1 MSDIQS
7 MALETDVAGGRSA
20 LGIRSD
26 GSTSIASTNKPLPLP
41 LPVSI
46 EETVVSSNTIRAAGS
61 MESAEGK
68 QSQAKAWPGH
78 HGSSNQSYEENKHEK
93 KIDKR
98 SPSYII
104 RSGLAGGL
112 AGCAV
117 SLQSSST
124 MSLTDH
130 LLRRQKPSLVPL
142 IE

>member
-7 MALETDVAGGRSA
+7 MALETDVTGGRSA

-41 LPVSI
+41 VSI
-46 EETVVSSNTIRAAGS
+46 EEAVVSSNTMRAAGR